1 MDPLPECSTHR
12 KIEIDAVGD
21 EFVPYKGHFR
31 IAKHGRQ
38 ILNHSGTQRVFDILQ
53 GVGCIFLLLLAA
65 LIGERDFSTSSN
77 DGSKV

>member
-1 MDPLPECSTHR
+1 MPHC
-12 KIEIDAVGD
+12 
-21 EFVPYKGHFR
+21 R

>member
-1 MDPLPECSTHR
+1 MP
-12 KIEIDAVGD
+12 
-21 EFVPYKGHFR
+21 HFR

-38 ILNHSGTQRVFDILQ
+38 ICPTDGELNHSGTQRVFDILQ